1 MYWPDWVMIGGICII
16 GAAIILSVWQYVLI
30 ARQVGGQKIPL
41 ATARRIGNARQDWC
55 QGAGWFG
62 LLLVTTSQAYQ
73 EVQRGAPA
81 QSIML
86 SLAAVTAGA
95 FTCGLYSGRLLLR
108 RQCLLKADAESRF
121 DRAARRE
128 GEDY

>member
-30 ARQVGGQKIPL
+30 ARQVGEQKIPL
-41 ATARRIGNARQDWC
+41 ATARRIGGARQDWF

-73 EVQRGAPA
+73 EVQRGARA

-86 SLAAVTAGA
+86 SLAAVAVGA

-108 RQCLLKADAESRF
+108 RQRLLETAAESRL
-121 DRAARRE
+121 DQSS
-128 GEDY
+128 GEA